1 MLLTKSTSKCLLKIK
16 QCKPKLRNHNTKIQ
30 GDSGGPFTF
39 KAPNSNQH
47 VLIGV
52 VATATGKGHT
62 PANSF
67 KPAGENKCGDSTG
80 FVRVSAIRD
89 WIDEILSGA
98 IICKNG
104 VDAD

>member
-1 MLLTKSTSKCLLKIK
+1 M
-16 QCKPKLRNHNTKIQ
+16 RNHNTKIQ

-67 KPAGENKCGDSTG
+67 KPAGENQCGDSTG

-98 IICKNG
+98 VICKHG
-104 VDAD
+104 VNAD